1 VLTASATTLRTQFA
15 ATLWQIAKRI
25 KETNMNLLG
34 KIFVV
39 LIVVMS
45 LVFMTLA
52 LAVYATHKN
61 WKDIVEG
68 PNGLKTQLNT
78 AKAELDQK
86 VADYNRLETEL
97 KGEVESAQQQVRK
110 LEAERVALVDRN
122 AGIQS
127 ELDQLKAERRDATAA
142 VAATQQ
148 NNQRLADE
156 VTGLRADI
164 RTNEQARDQAFA
176 TTLKATEDLH
186 QAKGQLDNTVERNR
200 QLTSQVS
207 GLTAVMDAN
216 GVDPNTPPDSV
227 VPTVD
232 GLVSQVRQAAGAQLV
247 EVTIGADDG
256 LKQGNTVEVYRGGR
270 YLGRVEIL
278 KTSPDRAVGRVDRRF
293 QQGQIQE
300 GDRVATRLRVN

>member
-1 VLTASATTLRTQFA
+1 
-15 ATLWQIAKRI
+15 
-25 KETNMNLLG
+25 MNLLG

-61 WKDIVEG
+61 WKEIVEG
-68 PNGLKTQLNT
+68 PTGLKTQLTT
-78 AKAELDQK
+78 AQAELQQK
-86 VADYNRLETEL
+86 VDDYNRLESQL

-122 AGIQS
+122 SGIQS

-142 VAATQQ
+142 VAATQV

-156 VTGLRADI
+156 VTGLRQDI

-186 QAKGQLDNTVERNR
+186 QATGKLTNTIERNR

-207 GLTAVMDAN
+207 GMTAVMDA
-216 GVDPNTPPDSV
+216 GGLDPNTPPDAV

-270 YLGRVEIL
+270 YLGRLEIV
-278 KTSPDRAVGRVDRRF
+278 KTSPDRSVGRVDRRF

>member
-1 VLTASATTLRTQFA
+1 
-15 ATLWQIAKRI
+15 
-25 KETNMNLLG
+25 MNLLG

-39 LIVVMS
+39 LILVMS
-45 LVFMTLA
+45 VVFMTLA

-68 PNGLKTQLNT
+68 TNGLKNQLST
-78 AKAELDQK
+78 AKTELAQQVD
-86 VADYNRLETEL
+86 DYNRLEGQL
-97 KGEVESAQQQVRK
+97 KGELESRLQQVRK
-110 LEAERVALVDRN
+110 LEAERDTLVQRN

-186 QAKGQLDNTVERNR
+186 QAKGELDNTVERNR
-200 QLTSQVS
+200 QLTSQVANYS
-207 GLTAVMDAN
+207 AIIDAGGLDK
-216 GVDPNTPPDSV
+216 NTPPDAV

-232 GLVSQVRQAAGAQLV
+232 GMVSRVRQAAGAQLV

-256 LKQGNTVEVYRGGR
+256 IKQGNTVEVYRGGR
-270 YLGRVEIL
+270 YLGRLEIL
-278 KTSPDRAVGRVDRRF
+278 RTSPDRAVGRVDRRF

>member
-1 VLTASATTLRTQFA
+1 
-15 ATLWQIAKRI
+15 
-25 KETNMNLLG
+25 MNLLG

-61 WKDIVEG
+61 WKEIVEG
-68 PNGLKTQLNT
+68 TNGLKNQLST
-78 AKAELDQK
+78 ARAELDQK
-86 VADYNRLETEL
+86 VAAYNTLESQL

-142 VAATQQ
+142 VAATQV

-156 VTGLRADI
+156 VTGLRQDI
-164 RTNEQARDQAFA
+164 RTNEKARDQAFA
-176 TTLKATEDLH
+176 TTLQATEDLH
-186 QAKGQLDNTVERNR
+186 QSVGELTNARERNR
-200 QLTSQVS
+200 QLTDQVS
-207 GLTAVMDAN
+207 GMTAVMDA
-216 GVDPNTPPDSV
+216 GGLDPNTPPDAV

-232 GLVSQVRQAAGAQLV
+232 GLVSQVRQSAGAQLV

-256 LKQGNTVEVYRGGR
+256 LKQGNTVEVFRGGR
-270 YLGRVEIL
+270 YLGRVEIV
-278 KTSPDRAVGRVDRRF
+278 KTSPDRSVGRVDRRF

>member
-1 VLTASATTLRTQFA
+1 
-15 ATLWQIAKRI
+15 
-25 KETNMNLLG
+25 MNLLG

-39 LIVVMS
+39 LIMVMS
-45 LVFMTLA
+45 VVFMTLA

-68 PNGLKTQLNT
+68 QNGLRAQLQLART
-78 AKAELDQK
+78 EYDQLK
-86 VADYNRLETEL
+86 NNYNSLESRL
-97 KGEVESAQQQVRK
+97 KGEVESARQQVRK
-110 LEAERVALVDRN
+110 LESERVALMDRN
-122 AGIQS
+122 AAVQT

-148 NNQRLADE
+148 NNQRLAEE
-156 VTGLRADI
+156 VTGLREDI
-164 RTNEQARDQAFA
+164 RTNQQARDQAFA
-176 TTLKATEDLH
+176 TTLQATENLH
-186 QAKGQLDNTVERNR
+186 QTKGLLDSTVERNR

-207 GLTAVMDAN
+207 NMTSMMDAH
-216 GVDPNTPPDSV
+216 GLDPNTSPDAV

-232 GLVSQVRQAAGAQLV
+232 GLVSQVRQAAGSQLV

-256 LKQGNTVEVYRGGR
+256 LKQGNTVEVYRGSR

-278 KTSPDRAVGRVDRRF
+278 RTSPDRAVGRVDRRF

-300 GDRVATRLRVN
+300 GDRVATRLKVD